1 MMLEPVV
8 RAGDTRTRIQSEA
21 LRLFVA
27 KGVAETSVRDIAG
40 AVGCAD
46 GALYRHFAGKEELV
60 WALFQANYARLAT
73 ILAGLARVAT
83 TPRDRLAAMIT
94 GFCRFHDDD
103 PTLFRF
109 LLFVQHGQLA
119 KVTADM
125 PNPVSVVRD
134 MLAQA
139 IAAGDLP
146 KQCPELAASL
156 VLGIVL
162 QPATFAAYGRLPPN
176 LGAQR
181 ERLITA
187 AWAALTAL

>member
-1 MMLEPVV
+1 MV
-8 RAGDTRTRIQSEA
+8 RAGDTSLRIQAEA
-21 LRLFVA
+21 LRLFVE

-46 GALYRHFAGKEELV
+46 GALYRHFASKEELV

-73 ILAGLARVAT
+73 ILAGLARVAA
-83 TPRDRLAAMIT
+83 TPRDKLAAMIT

-119 KVTADM
+119 KVTPEM
-125 PNPVSVVRD
+125 PNPVDVVRD
-134 MLAQA
+134 VLAHA

-146 KQCPELAASL
+146 MQSPELAASL

-162 QPATFAAYGRLPPN
+162 QPATFAAYGRLPAN

-181 ERLITA
+181 ERLIAA
-187 AWAALTAL
+187 AWVALTAF